1 MARIMSYYPPS
12 IRPNGFIEK
21 KKIKRTRKT
30 KNEISE
36 LSFMLCSIAVMLM
49 IIFFLVLYIQI
60 NYCTIIWNKH

>member
-1 MARIMSYYPPS
+1 MSYYPPS

>member
-12 IRPNGFIEK
+12 IRPNGFTEK

-49 IIFFLVLYIQI
+49 IIFFLVLYVQI
-60 NYCTIIWNKH
+60 NYCTIIWNKY

>member
-1 MARIMSYYPPS
+1 MSYYPPS

-60 NYCTIIWNKH
+60 NYCTIIWNKY

>member
-1 MARIMSYYPPS
+1 M
-12 IRPNGFIEK
+12 
-21 KKIKRTRKT
+21 KIKRTRKT

-60 NYCTIIWNKH
+60 NYCTIIWNKY